1 MILLLQQATQPS
13 AGKLNLPK
21 HLSTLPNLSC
31 LRQASSTSLNFPQPL
46 SLIPSSP
53 STFWSFPPNHLSLLW
68 KHETDEGNG
77 AVPFFISQKMATEEK
92 TVQVKALAEKLLESE
107 PQYFLVRVNVR
118 PINNISV
125 YVDGDEGVTIEK
137 CVKLNRALYK
147 EIVEKEICKDG
158 EFGLEVSSPG
168 IDEPL
173 LLQRQFIKNIGRVVE
188 IEMKDGRAF
197 EGKLLAADE
206 KGIEVDEEKGKG
218 KKLEVIKH
226 VLLFDDIKTTTVKIV
241 F

>member
-1 MILLLQQATQPS
+1 M
-13 AGKLNLPK
+13 
-21 HLSTLPNLSC
+21 
-31 LRQASSTSLNFPQPL
+31 LR
-46 SLIPSSP
+46 
-53 STFWSFPPNHLSLLW
+53 

-92 TVQVKALAEKLLESE
+92 TVQVKALAEKLLEDE

-147 EIVEKEICKDG
+147 EIVEQEICKDG

-173 LLQRQFIKNIGRVVE
+173 LLRRQFTKNIGRVVE
-188 IEMKDGRAF
+188 LEMKDGRAF

>member
-1 MILLLQQATQPS
+1 MILLLQP
-13 AGKLNLPK
+13 
-21 HLSTLPNLSC
+21 
-31 LRQASSTSLNFPQPL
+31 LRQGRKPTSTSSTSPGL
-46 SLIPSSP
+46 PSHRLASP
-53 STFWSFPPNHLSLLW
+53 IFWSFPPKPLSSLW
-68 KHETDEGNG
+68 KYETDEGNG

-92 TVQVKALAEKLLESE
+92 TIQVKALAEKLLEDE

-173 LLQRQFIKNIGRVVE
+173 LLHRQFIKNIGRVVE
-188 IEMKDGRAF
+188 VEMRDGREL

-206 KGIEVDEEKGKG
+206 VEEEKGKG

-226 VLLFDDIKTTTVKIV
+226 FLLFDEIKTTTVKIV

>member
-1 MILLLQQATQPS
+1 M
-13 AGKLNLPK
+13 
-21 HLSTLPNLSC
+21 
-31 LRQASSTSLNFPQPL
+31 
-46 SLIPSSP
+46 
-53 STFWSFPPNHLSLLW
+53 LW

-147 EIVEKEICKDG
+147 EIVEQEICKDG

-188 IEMKDGRAF
+188 LEMKDGRAF

-226 VLLFDDIKTTTVKIV
+226 SLLFDDIKTTTVKIV

>member
-1 MILLLQQATQPS
+1 MILALQPPS
-13 AGKLNLPK
+13 PRL
-21 HLSTLPNLSC
+21 
-31 LRQASSTSLNFPQPL
+31 ASSTGRRPTSTSSTDRRPTSTSSIGHRPPSLRL
-46 SLIPSSP
+46 ASSTP
-53 STFWSFPPNHLSLLW
+53 STIWSFPPKPLSLHR

-92 TVQVKALAEKLLESE
+92 IVQVKALAEKLLESE

-147 EIVEKEICKDG
+147 EIVEQEICKDG

-173 LLQRQFIKNIGRVVE
+173 LLQRQFTKNIGRVVE
-188 IEMKDGRAF
+188 LEMKDGRAF

>member
-1 MILLLQQATQPS
+1 M
-13 AGKLNLPK
+13 
-21 HLSTLPNLSC
+21 H
-31 LRQASSTSLNFPQPL
+31 R
-46 SLIPSSP
+46 
-53 STFWSFPPNHLSLLW
+53 

-77 AVPFFISQKMATEEK
+77 AVPFFISQKMAIEDK
-92 TVQVKALAEKLLESE
+92 TIQVKALAEKLLEAE

-188 IEMKDGRAF
+188 VAMKDGREI

-206 KGIEVDEEKGKG
+206 KGIEIEEEKGKG
-218 KKLEVIKH
+218 KKLEIIKH
-226 VLLFDDIKTTTVKIV
+226 FILFEDIKTTTVKIV

>member
-1 MILLLQQATQPS
+1 MILLLQPLQQAMGLFNPFNRPQATS
-13 AGKLNLPK
+13 
-21 HLSTLPNLSC
+21 
-31 LRQASSTSLNFPQPL
+31 
-46 SLIPSSP
+46 IPS
-53 STFWSFPPNHLSLLW
+53 TIWSFPPKPLSLPR

-173 LLQRQFIKNIGRVVE
+173 LLQRQYIKNIGRVVE
-188 IEMKDGRAF
+188 VEMKDGRAF

-218 KKLEVIKH
+218 KKMEVIKH
-226 VLLFDDIKTTTVKIV
+226 VLIFDDIKTTTVKIV

>member
-1 MILLLQQATQPS
+1 MGWGLGNIQSMKLVDWLDRMMILVIAPHDFYRTT
-13 AGKLNLPK
+13 LNPQLP
-21 HLSTLPNLSC
+21 TPNPQ
-31 LRQASSTSLNFPQPL
+31 LRTHP
-46 SLIPSSP
+46 
-53 STFWSFPPNHLSLLW
+53 TFWSFPPKPLSLLW

-92 TVQVKALAEKLLESE
+92 TVQVKALAEKLLETE

-188 IEMKDGRAF
+188 VEMKDGREL

>member
-1 MILLLQQATQPS
+1 M
-13 AGKLNLPK
+13 
-21 HLSTLPNLSC
+21 HL
-31 LRQASSTSLNFPQPL
+31 
-46 SLIPSSP
+46 
-53 STFWSFPPNHLSLLW
+53 

-92 TVQVKALAEKLLESE
+92 IVQVKALAEKLLESE

-147 EIVEKEICKDG
+147 EIVEQEICKDG

-173 LLQRQFIKNIGRVVE
+173 LLQRQFTKNIGRVVE
-188 IEMKDGRAF
+188 LEMKDGRAF